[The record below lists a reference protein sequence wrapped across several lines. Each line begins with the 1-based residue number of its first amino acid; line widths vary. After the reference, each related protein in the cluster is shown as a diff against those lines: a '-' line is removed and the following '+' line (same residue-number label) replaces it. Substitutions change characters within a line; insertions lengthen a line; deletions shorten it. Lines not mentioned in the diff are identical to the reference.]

1 MCRCFG
7 EDMDKVSESKAL
19 KKPTTNRKTKPLK
32 EEEKT
37 LADKQKTGT
46 LKK

>member
-1 MCRCFG
+1 
-7 EDMDKVSESKAL
+7 MDKVHYSEL
-19 KKPTTNRKTKPLK
+19 KKPTTNKKTKPPK
-32 EEEKT
+32 DGEKT